1 MPTSKR
7 ANQRSYANRLGFAA
21 KHGGAPAKPA
31 NTVLP
36 TITGTPTVGQTLTS
50 TTGTWT
56 GKPTPVFARQ
66 WNRDGVA
73 ISGATA
79 ATYLL
84 AVADVGA
91 VITVTVTANS
101 VAGSKAA
108 TSAGTSAVAAA

>member
-1 MPTSKR
+1 MPTTKR
-7 ANQRSYANRLGFAA
+7 ANQRSYANRLGFTA
-21 KHGGAPAKPA
+21 KHGGVPAKPA

-36 TITGTPTVGQTLTS
+36 AITGTPTVGQTLTS

-56 GKPTPVFARQ
+56 GKPTPIFARQ
-66 WNRDGVA
+66 WKRGGVA

-91 VITVTVTANS
+91 VITVTVTGS
-101 VAGSKAA
+101 SIAGSVAA
-108 TSAGTSAVAAA
+108 TSAGTAAVAAA